1 MPLYYLHIRSRSQFI
16 EDEEGAEFNEDS
28 GAMAEAV
35 RSARCLI
42 KGDVGAGR
50 LDLDQSIEVC
60 DADGQRVGTVSF
72 ADAITVVQRSEPAPA
87 AGIAGSTT
95 S

>member
-42 KGDVGAGR
+42 KTPDRILERPPPGGLSVYDVRYWHKAVIP
-50 LDLDQSIEVC
+50 SCTAHVC
-60 DADGQRVGTVSF
+60 F
-72 ADAITVVQRSEPAPA
+72 
-87 AGIAGSTT
+87 
-95 S
+95 